1 MSTNRSDQHCQP
13 RFSNPTTEI
22 HIRAIVCRANTNRH
36 TQTVRLH
43 SRIVRV
49 RPNSLRVTPDS
60 PVLGIPNM
68 VLIFITNLYIRLS
81 QASPYSLRLLNTY
94 DSSTLPHICVGAS
107 TFQPLSGG
115 QKRMTSYTSHRRQAL
130 MPHKNPNSG
139 ARRQHNT
146 KHLHHR

>member
-43 SRIVRV
+43 SRTVRV

-60 PVLGIPNM
+60 PVLGIYTKHGVNFYHKSIYSSQPSFP
-68 VLIFITNLYIRLS
+68 LLSTTPQHIRF
-81 QASPYSLRLLNTY
+81 LNTA
-94 DSSTLPHICVGAS
+94 PHMRGGEHFSA
-107 TFQPLSGG
+107 PLRRPEKDDQLYEPPKTSINAP
-115 QKRMTSYTSHRRQAL
+115 QKPKLRGKKAT
-130 MPHKNPNSG
+130 
-139 ARRQHNT
+139 
-146 KHLHHR
+146 